1 MKHQAPETLSEN
13 FEDEDLEDRIT
24 TPFLDNPL
32 QYEADYKSNYDV
44 IGINQK
50 NDKNNLIVK

>member
-13 FEDEDLEDRIT
+13 FEDGDLEDKVA

-32 QYEADYKSNYDV
+32 KYEADYKSNHDV
-44 IGINQK
+44 IRI
-50 NDKNNLIVK
+50 I

>member
-32 QYEADYKSNYDV
+32 QYEADYKSNHDV
-44 IGINQK
+44 IRI
-50 NDKNNLIVK
+50 I